1 MRAAPLALFAA
12 LVSWIA
18 IDLYRFAPLS
28 GRLLGGV
35 LLALGAFGALRKEDA
50 FAWRRASRALLAVAF
65 VGERTLAVGIDVV
78 PMIAFL
84 VLLMAL
90 ASLHSLE
97 RTFGPV
103 YEAVTDPS
111 LLAKVDSAAVAAY
124 ARALGLFGFT
134 FVTSLLLLSVIPLVA
149 VPGRSLA
156 LVLGVALAL
165 LAVIAW
171 LAISPSLPERR
182 RG

>member
-1 MRAAPLALFAA
+1 MF
-12 LVSWIA
+12 
-18 IDLYRFAPLS
+18 
-28 GRLLGGV
+28 
-35 LLALGAFGALRKEDA
+35 
-50 FAWRRASRALLAVAF
+50 
-65 VGERTLAVGIDVV
+65 
-78 PMIAFL
+78 AFL

-103 YEAVTDPS
+103 YDAVTDPS

-134 FVTSLLLLSVIPLVA
+134 FVTSLLLLSVFPLVA

-156 LVLGVALAL
+156 LVLGLALAL
-165 LAVIAW
+165 LAVFAW
-171 LAISPSLPERR
+171 LAISPSLPEGCSGPASPRTAQPRR
-182 RG
+182 RPRRSAAPSPPTSAGPPPTCGPAGTSAPPSWSRRPAPPFPPSRSMPSRAFT